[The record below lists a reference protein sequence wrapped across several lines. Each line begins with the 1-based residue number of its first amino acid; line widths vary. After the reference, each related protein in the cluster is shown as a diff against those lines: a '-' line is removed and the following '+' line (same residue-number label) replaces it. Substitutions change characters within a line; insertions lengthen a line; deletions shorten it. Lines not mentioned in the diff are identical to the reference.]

1 MSPRLTTPEG
11 RSLLLP
17 NRGLSAERALLTIGA
32 EILPLLDRPSSV
44 SGLWDRFSTGRAE
57 SRSERVTFDWFSLSL
72 TALYAIGM
80 IDWTADGQLERQRVS
95 P

>member
-1 MSPRLTTPEG
+1 M
-11 RSLLLP
+11 LLP
-17 NRGLSAERALLTIGA
+17 TRGLSAERALLTIGA

-44 SGLWDRFSTGRAE
+44 SGLWDRFASRRAA

-72 TALYAIGM
+72 TTLFAIGL
-80 IDWTADGQLERQRVS
+80 IDWTADGQLERRRVS